1 MTPTVYRASGTDAVL
16 RFATGTCSLGSILV
30 ARSEQGICAIFLGD
44 DPAALVED
52 LQQRFPKARLIP
64 GGTEFRPLLKTVV
77 EFVEAPGLG
86 LDLPLDAR
94 GTVFQQRV
102 WRALRAIPAGQTA
115 SYTEIASRIGAPA
128 AARAVAQ
135 ACGSNPLAIA
145 IPCHRVV
152 RRDGALSGYRW
163 GIERK
168 RALLTRE
175 ARP

>member
-1 MTPTVYRASGTDAVL
+1 
-16 RFATGTCSLGSILV
+16 
-30 ARSEQGICAIFLGD
+30 
-44 DPAALVED
+44 
-52 LQQRFPKARLIP
+52 
-64 GGTEFRPLLKTVV
+64 
-77 EFVEAPGLG
+77 
-86 LDLPLDAR
+86 
-94 GTVFQQRV
+94 VFQQRV

-175 ARP
+175 ARS